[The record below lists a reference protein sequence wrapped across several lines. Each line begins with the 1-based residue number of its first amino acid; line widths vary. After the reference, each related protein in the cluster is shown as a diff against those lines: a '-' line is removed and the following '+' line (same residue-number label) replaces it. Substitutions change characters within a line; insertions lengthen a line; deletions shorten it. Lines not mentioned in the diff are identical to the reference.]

1 MTDWNELAIF
11 ISACAASLGGLCAAV
26 QHSRCR
32 NIQTPCISCDRD
44 VEPLDTL
51 DALEAG
57 GPRLSAPVKVSD
69 LEASL
74 ERSHIG
80 PPRPTATPE
89 NVP

>member
-32 NIQTPCISCDRD
+32 NIQTPCISCDRE
-44 VEPLDTL
+44 VEGLEVL
-51 DALEAG
+51 DALEG
-57 GPRLSAPVKVSD
+57 GSRMSAPVTVSE

-74 ERSHIG
+74 ERSHVG
-80 PPRPTATPE
+80 PPRPRTAPE